1 MRSGGRRRE
10 ERVRVGG
17 HELLEAAAER
27 LAAFAS
33 RRVARPGALPG
44 LAVGLIGPG
53 GWRRELAVGVTD
65 VASGRP
71 LAPDALMP
79 VASIGKAMTAAALLR
94 EHQAGRLDLDA
105 PVHEHLPW
113 LPLATP
119 FGPISVRHLLSHTA
133 GIVGGMEG
141 SPSPHL
147 EALALVHTP
156 PGWPPG
162 ERFRY
167 SDVGYAVLGLVLERV
182 AACSYAEA
190 LRRHVLDPCAMAGS
204 EAVTTAEAQARAA
217 TGHVRLAGGAMVPAP
232 WVPTTAG
239 SGATLCTAPDLG
251 RFLRAVVAG
260 DPPLLGPAVREAM
273 LTPVLPIPDGDYGYG
288 LGLEVDDQDGYR
300 RVGHQGD
307 CPGFCSYAFGC
318 PETGV
323 GVAALGNGPW
333 RPPSD
338 PDGAWAVVEHGL
350 ALLRAAALGRDLPPD
365 PPDPPAAVPEP
376 AGERP
381 AARAPAGD
389 LPAELSAL
397 TGTYATWN
405 PWLPQVVVR
414 PAGGGLV
421 LVWPEGE
428 TEPLTPLPGGGF
440 RLGDDPDSPDRV
452 RFQDEVDGRPM
463 RAVVSGWP
471 YDRVD

>member
-17 HELLEAAAER
+17 HGLLEAAER
-27 LAAFAS
+27 LAAFAG

-44 LAVGLIGPG
+44 LVVGLIGPG

-133 GIVGGMEG
+133 GIVSGMEG
-141 SPSPHL
+141 SPSPYL

-162 ERFRY
+162 ERLRY

-182 AACSYAEA
+182 AGCSYAEA

-239 SGATLCTAPDLG
+239 SGATLCTAPDLS

-260 DPPLLGPAVREAM
+260 DPPLLDPAVREAM
-273 LTPVLPIPDGDYGYG
+273 LTPALPIPDGDYGYG
-288 LGLEVDDQDGYR
+288 LGLELDDQDGYR

-365 PPDPPAAVPEP
+365 PPDPPATVPEP
-376 AGERP
+376 ADDRP
-381 AARAPAGD
+381 AAPAPGGD

-397 TGTYATWN
+397 TGTYAAWN

-414 PAGGGLV
+414 PAEGGLV

-452 RFQDEVDGRPM
+452 QFQDEVDGRPM